1 MLGGNY
7 EHLEIDSAFLQWVKN
22 DRKLNDDEVVLEWI
36 DENPF
41 FHNDPRYAP
50 VGKYMFSGLEKSLMF
65 ESRANAC

>member
-1 MLGGNY
+1 MRVVMLGGNY

-41 FHNDPRYAP
+41 FQ
-50 VGKYMFSGLEKSLMF
+50 GLRGSVWVDSDE
-65 ESRANAC
+65 RAV